1 MEVSKRLDKILK
13 YTFVIV
19 LMIFLFKIFL
29 IDITIVRGSSM
40 FPTITKNEMCF
51 YKKIQLDQI
60 KHDDIAIIKDN
71 YTNQGYGYLI
81 KRIIACPGDTLVIE
95 GGKLKVNG
103 VEKNEFGETMVDNDI
118 KNKLNLKIG
127 ENEYFV
133 MGDNRRNSMDSRYFG
148 CVKKEDIKG
157 LLINN
162 FLER

>member
-1 MEVSKRLDKILK
+1 MEISKRLEKILT
-13 YTFVIV
+13 YSFVVV
-19 LMIFLFKIFL
+19 LIIFLIKIFL

-40 FPTITKNEMCF
+40 FPTITRNEMCF
-51 YKKIQLDQI
+51 YKKIQLDKI

-81 KRIIACPGDTLVIE
+81 KRIIACPGDNLVIE
-95 GGKLKVNG
+95 DGKVKVNG
-103 VEKNEFGETMVDNDI
+103 VEKNEFGETLIENDI
-118 KNKLNLKIG
+118 KNKLNLKIS
-127 ENEYFV
+127 ESEYFV

>member
-1 MEVSKRLDKILK
+1 MEISKRLEKILT
-13 YTFVIV
+13 YSFIV
-19 LMIFLFKIFL
+19 VFIIFLIKIFL

-40 FPTITKNEMCF
+40 FPTITRNEMYF
-51 YKKIQLDQI
+51 YKKIQLDQV
-60 KHDDIAIIKDN
+60 KRDDIAIIKDN

-95 GGKLKVNG
+95 DGKLKVNG
-103 VEKNEFGETMVDNDI
+103 VEKNEFGETIIDNDI
-118 KNKLNLKIG
+118 KNKLNLKIRK
-127 ENEYFV
+127 NEYFV

>member
-1 MEVSKRLDKILK
+1 M
-13 YTFVIV
+13 
-19 LMIFLFKIFL
+19 
-29 IDITIVRGSSM
+29 
-40 FPTITKNEMCF
+40 
-51 YKKIQLDQI
+51 
-60 KHDDIAIIKDN
+60 
-71 YTNQGYGYLI
+71 
-81 KRIIACPGDTLVIE
+81 
-95 GGKLKVNG
+95 NG
-103 VEKNEFGETMVDNDI
+103 VEKNEFGETMVDNDV